1 MNTHQ
6 TLFHRLASGSLIALI
21 LLCIVWEMW
30 LAPYKPGGSVWV
42 IKVLPLLFPLRG
54 ILQKNIYTM
63 QWSSMLIMFYFIE
76 GVVRA
81 MSDADGMSRAL
92 AGTEIL
98 LSVVFF
104 LSTVYYVKP
113 FKKIAKAAKKQ
124 AEAASTAVADDKQ
137 TQSTQ

>member
-6 TLFHRLASGSLIALI
+6 TLFYRLASVSLIGLI
-21 LLCIVWEMW
+21 VLCFAWEMW
-30 LAPYKPGGSVWV
+30 LAPYKSGGSIWI

-63 QWSSMLIMFYFIE
+63 QWSSMFIMFYFIE

-81 MSDADGMSRAL
+81 MGDADGMSRLL
-92 AGTEIL
+92 AGAEIV
-98 LSVVFF
+98 LSVLFF
-104 LSTVYYVKP
+104 ISTIYYVRP

-124 AEAASTAVADDKQ
+124 AEKQAEAAQKQ
-137 TQSTQ
+137 SKPTT

>member
-6 TLFHRLASGSLIALI
+6 TLWYRFASASLIMLI
-21 LLCIVWEMW
+21 LLCFAWEMW
-30 LAPYKPGGSVWV
+30 LAPYKPGGSIWV

-63 QWSSMLIMFYFIE
+63 QWASMFIMFYFIE

-81 MSDADGMSRAL
+81 MSDADPISRML
-92 AGTEIL
+92 AGAEIV

-104 LSTVYYVKP
+104 LSTIYYVKP
-113 FKKIAKAAKKQ
+113 FKQIAKAAKKQ
-124 AEAASTAVADDKQ
+124 AEADQAKST
-137 TQSTQ
+137 S

>member
-1 MNTHQ
+1 MNNNQ
-6 TLFHRLASGSLIALI
+6 TILYRLASGSLIALI
-21 LLCIVWEMW
+21 LLCISWEMW
-30 LAPYKPGGSVWV
+30 LAPYKHGGSIWV

-81 MSDADGMSRAL
+81 MSDADSVSRIL
-92 AGTEIL
+92 AGVEIF

-104 LSTVYYVKP
+104 LSTIYYVRP
-113 FKKIAKAAKKQ
+113 FKKIAKAAKKK
-124 AEAASTAVADDKQ
+124 AEEQNNQ
-137 TQSTQ
+137 TKSIT